1 MNLIHFLRV
10 MSRLA
15 TSTSQLVT
23 STSRKSNKVRVAKD
37 DKTFHFHESFL
48 KHLSCYNHP
57 ANFWRGVDI
66 LMVVE

>member
-10 MSRLA
+10 TSRLA

-23 STSRKSNKVRVAKD
+23 STSRKSNEVRVVKD

-48 KHLSCYNHP
+48 KRLSRDGSSSLWFP
-57 ANFWRGVDI
+57 
-66 LMVVE
+66 LT